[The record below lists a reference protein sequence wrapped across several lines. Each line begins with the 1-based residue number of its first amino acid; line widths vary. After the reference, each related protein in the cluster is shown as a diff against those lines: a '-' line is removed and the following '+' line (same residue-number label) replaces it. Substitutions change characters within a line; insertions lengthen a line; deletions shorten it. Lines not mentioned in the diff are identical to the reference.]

1 MMELLV
7 TQAADHADQTAYVFL
22 DDRDGK
28 TAWTFADLERRA
40 RVIAARLQLELQPGD
55 RAILVYPPGLDF
67 IAAFFGCIYAGVV
80 AVPATY
86 PKPRRPMP
94 RLSRIALDCDAHV
107 ALSTAATLTTLDPD
121 LLSKD
126 AATSQWIATDEL
138 LEDLAAQWQSPQLAG
153 SDLAFLQYT
162 SGSTSD
168 PKGVMVSHANLLNNL
183 DCIRRAFGIG
193 ETEEDIESATGV
205 FWLPGYHDMG
215 LIGGVLTPLYMG
227 GRSVLMSPTAFL
239 QRPIRWLQTIHEY
252 RATISGA
259 PNFAYD
265 FCARRT
271 KPEEREGLD
280 LGRWR
285 LAFCGAEP
293 IRSETLNL
301 FAETYAGCGFHRQ
314 AFYPC
319 YGLAE
324 TTLLAAGPNYCHEP
338 VVLTVNRQAL
348 AEHRVAPACGE
359 PEEMTQ
365 QLVGCGQAMPDHQ
378 LLIVR
383 PDSDEL
389 CDADEVG
396 EILIHGPSVCQ
407 GYWNRA
413 EESAAMFGA
422 RVDGVDGQFLRTGD
436 LGFIRDGELFV
447 TGRLKDVVII
457 RGRNHYPQDIE
468 QTAEEAHSAVLMGAA
483 FALPDEGN
491 GERLVV
497 VHQLDRQYRDAD
509 YDEVVRAIRRAIV
522 EQHELDPYAV
532 VLIRQTSLPIT
543 SSGKVQRSLCREQ
556 YLAGELKVVH
566 AWTNPASDLV
576 EAAKSA
582 EQVNIHLDGDGIA
595 WSRRDD
601 SSSSKQSH
609 TPTTT
614 NGASRQRRL
623 SPRAASIELD
633 RAAEGIESWMLH
645 WLVVRLAL
653 DPADVARDRPFA
665 EYGVDSLTAVELSHE
680 LEEQFKVPLPPIVA
694 WNYPTPAALAR
705 YIAQETTGI
714 KDPRSASHAD
724 RGTSGIGSHP
734 ADAPAAHLPEEDL
747 SKLLA
752 EIENLSDDEAA
763 RLLAEERRQG

>member
-1 MMELLV
+1 MLELLV
-7 TQAADHADQTAYVFL
+7 TQAADYADQTAYVFL

-28 TAWTFADLERRA
+28 TEWTYADLERRA

-67 IAAFFGCIYAGVV
+67 IAAFFGCMYAGVV

-94 RLSRIALDCDAHV
+94 RLSRIAVDCDAHV
-107 ALSTAATLTTLDPD
+107 ALSTAATLTTLDPE

-138 LEDLAAQWQSPQLAG
+138 PDALADEWQRPTIAT

-183 DCIRRAFGIG
+183 ECIRRAFGIG
-193 ETEEDIESATGV
+193 ETEEDIESATGA
-205 FWLPGYHDMG
+205 FWLPAYHDMG

-271 KPEEREGLD
+271 KPDERAGLD
-280 LGRWR
+280 LSRWR

-293 IRSETLNL
+293 IRPETLSL
-301 FAETYAGCGFHRQ
+301 FAETFQEFGFRSQ

-324 TTLLAAGPNYCHEP
+324 TTLLAAGPNYSHEP

-365 QLVGCGQAMPDHQ
+365 QLVGCGQQMYEHQ

-383 PDSDEL
+383 PDTNEP
-389 CDADEVG
+389 CEADEVG
-396 EILIHGPSVCQ
+396 EILIQGPSVCQ

-413 EESAAMFGA
+413 EESTAMFGNH
-422 RVDGVDGQFLRTGD
+422 VDGHAGEFLRTGD
-436 LGFIRDGELFV
+436 LGFVRDGELFV

-468 QTAEEAHSAVLMGAA
+468 QTAEEAHPAVMMGAA
-483 FALPDEGN
+483 FAITNEG

-497 VHQLDRQYRDAD
+497 VHQIDRQFRDANF
-509 YDEVVRAIRRAIV
+509 DEVIRAIRRAIV

-566 AWTNPASDLV
+566 AWTTPHTDTADTVKTGSH
-576 EAAKSA
+576 
-582 EQVNIHLDGDGIA
+582 VNVHLDGEGIG

-601 SSSSKQSH
+601 ATATSVAQATK
-609 TPTTT
+609 T
-614 NGASRQRRL
+614 NGTTKRRRL

-633 RAAEGIESWMLH
+633 RAAEGIEAWMLE
-645 WLVVRLAL
+645 WLVARLAL
-653 DPADVARDRPFA
+653 DPSEVERDRPFA
-665 EYGVDSLTAVELSHE
+665 EYGVDSLAAVELSHE

-714 KDPRSASHAD
+714 KDPNSTDHAEHGTNGATKGPASAVSQQVPD
-724 RGTSGIGSHP
+724 
-734 ADAPAAHLPEEDL
+734 DDL
-747 SKLLA
+747 AKLLA
-752 EIENLSDDEAA
+752 EIESLSDDEAQ
-763 RLLAEERRQG
+763 RLLAEERQQR